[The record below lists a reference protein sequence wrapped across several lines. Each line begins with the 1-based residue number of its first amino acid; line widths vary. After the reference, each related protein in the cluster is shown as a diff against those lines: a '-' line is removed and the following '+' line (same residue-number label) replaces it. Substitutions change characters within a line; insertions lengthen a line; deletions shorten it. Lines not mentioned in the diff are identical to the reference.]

1 MTARGKFLLAGAGL
15 FTFINFG
22 GGAYAAALGESM
34 HAGLHAALTLLGAY
48 LMWRLAPAQ
57 YANKIR
63 RRDDAAISGV
73 SGAMANRL
81 TELEQSVDIVAIE
94 VERIGEGQRFIS
106 QLLDADCA
114 ARAAGEGA
122 AESIKKQPG
131 ESAPT
136 AAPET

>member
-48 LMWRLAPAQ
+48 LMWRLAPAE
-57 YANKIR
+57 YANRIR
-63 RRDDAAISGV
+63 RRDHAAISGV
-73 SGAMANRL
+73 AGAMADRL
-81 TELEQSVDIVAIE
+81 TELEQSVDVVAIE
-94 VERIGEGQRFIS
+94 VERIGEGQRFMS
-106 QLLDADCA
+106 QLLDKDRP

-122 AESIKKQPG
+122 AELIERKPG
-131 ESAPT
+131 ESAPPE
-136 AAPET
+136 APER